1 MKLSLRSPSSVRALR
16 SRRWAVPLAAATGLT
31 IAACGS
37 VHAGFDDEPP
47 PNDPGFTSD
56 AGSVEAGDGSPCLS
70 DTLGAVP
77 VPLAMLLV
85 MDRSGSM
92 SSPSGNTKWDQARN
106 AMIGF
111 VDTKGASG
119 TKIGLTVFPPDTGGG
134 DQCQASSYVPVV
146 PIALLPGNGSAIK
159 DALLTRV
166 TLGSTPMAGA
176 MQGGVA
182 AMTSFLATNPNEEG
196 VIILVT
202 DGDPGACTGDTV
214 SNVTAIASSAATG
227 TPRIRTFVVGMD
239 GATFSNLDAI
249 AKAGE
254 GSPTAFN
261 ASGGGSDAGVSPQQ
275 QLLDAL
281 EKIRSGALG
290 CEYLLPTPDS
300 DKGVLDPTSV
310 ELDFTAGTNDPAV
323 KIRRVD
329 GAAQCGATTGGF
341 FYDDPKSPTRIIL
354 CPSSCEDVRNGTS
367 SAKVDVFLGCIK
379 KVK

>member
-1 MKLSLRSPSSVRALR
+1 MKLSLRSLRPLRAVL
-16 SRRWAVPLAAATGLT
+16 PLAALGALT
-31 IAACGS
+31 LGACSSDRSGFQEPEEAGS
-37 VHAGFDDEPP
+37 PP
-47 PNDPGFTSD
+47 ILGGDPD
-56 AGSVEAGDGSPCLS
+56 AGNDAEGSPCVT

-92 SSPSGNTKWDQARN
+92 NAPTGNTKWDQARS

-111 VDTKGASG
+111 TDTKGASG
-119 TKIGLTVFPPDTGGG
+119 TKIGLTVFPPDTGAG
-134 DQCQASSYVPVV
+134 DQCLPASYAPVV
-146 PIALLPGNGSAIK
+146 PIALLPGNGTAIK
-159 DALLTRV
+159 DALLKRST
-166 TLGSTPMAGA
+166 TGSTPMAGA
-176 MQGGVA
+176 MQGGVN
-182 AMTSFLATNPNEEG
+182 AMKSFLANNPNEEG

-214 SNVTAIASSAATG
+214 SNVTAIASSAAKG

-239 GATFSNLDAI
+239 GATFANLDSI

-254 GSPTAFN
+254 GSPSAFN

-290 CEYLLPTPDS
+290 CEYLLPAVES
-300 DKGVLDPTSV
+300 EMGELDPSSV
-310 ELDFTAGTNDPAV
+310 DIDFTAGPNDPPV

-329 GAAQCGATTGGF
+329 NLAACGVTTGGF
-341 FYDDPKSPTRIIL
+341 YYDDPAAPKRIIL
-354 CPSSCEDVRNGTS
+354 CPSSCEDVREGTS
-367 SAKVDVFLGCIK
+367 AAKVDVFLGCIK
-379 KVK
+379 RVN